1 MSERGT
7 LDPPIADARRADDD
21 RPSGLSARLRAL
33 IGLGA
38 GDRSPRQA
46 LQEMLEAPAEGAE
59 ALAPTERVMLANLLR
74 FGELRVNDVMV
85 PRADIVAVD
94 RAIALDELVRVM
106 VEQGHSR
113 LPVHRGN
120 LDDVIGLVHVRDLL
134 PFWGQAG
141 PFEVER
147 IVRRILF
154 VPPSMRVIDLLM
166 QMRTSR
172 VHMALVVDEYGGTDG
187 LVTIEDL
194 VEEIVGDIQDEHD
207 VEEGPMLV
215 ERPGQIIE
223 ANARAPIEDLE
234 ARLGVSLRAPDEEED
249 ADTLSGLVSS
259 FLGRVPVRGELIT
272 HPAGVEFEVVDA
284 DLRRVKRLRVR
295 RIEPGPEP
303 E

>member
-1 MSERGT
+1 MSDRATPEASAPET
-7 LDPPIADARRADDD
+7 RREDEK
-21 RPSGLSARLRAL
+21 PSGLSARLLAL
-33 IGLGA
+33 LGLG
-38 GDRSPRQA
+38 GEDRNPRQA
-46 LQEMLEAPAEGAE
+46 VQDLLEAPAEGDE

-74 FGELRVNDVMV
+74 FGEMRVDDVMV

-94 RAIALDELVRVM
+94 RAIALDDLVRVM
-106 VEQGHSR
+106 IVEGHSR

-134 PFWGQAG
+134 PFWGQGG
-141 PFEVER
+141 PFELER
-147 IVRRILF
+147 IVRRVLF
-154 VPPSMRVIDLLM
+154 VPPSMRVIDLLL

-172 VHMALVVDEYGGTDG
+172 VHLALVVDEYGGTDG

-215 ERPGQIIE
+215 ERPGHVIE

-234 ARLGVSLRAPDEEED
+234 QRLGVSFRADEDEED
-249 ADTLSGLVSS
+249 VDTLSGLVTSY
-259 FLGRVPVRGELIT
+259 LGRVPVRGEVIA
-272 HPAGVEFEVVDA
+272 HPAGVEFEVLDA
-284 DLRRVKRLRVR
+284 DPRRVKRLRVR
-295 RIEPGPEP
+295 RKEPNPEP